1 MEAGSGFDRSAG
13 FNKFGV
19 AEGVGF
25 EPTEGTRPSTAFKA
39 AAFVH
44 SATPPPRIYL
54 PQGFEI
60 NRYDLVLAIR
70 STPPM
75 KGRRASGMATDPSGC
90 W

>member
-1 MEAGSGFDRSAG
+1 MEAGSGIDRSAG
-13 FNKFGV
+13 LIKFGV

-44 SATPPPRIYL
+44 SATPPPRTYL

-70 STPPM
+70 STPPI
-75 KGRRASGMATDPSGC
+75 
-90 W
+90 